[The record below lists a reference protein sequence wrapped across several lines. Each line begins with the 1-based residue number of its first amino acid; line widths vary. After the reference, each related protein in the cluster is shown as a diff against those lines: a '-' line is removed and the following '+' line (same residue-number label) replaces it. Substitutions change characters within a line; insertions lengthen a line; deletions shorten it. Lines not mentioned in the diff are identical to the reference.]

1 MATRYHIGA
10 KDLRGELS
18 AYAKRFDL
26 LEVRPPSAAQPKVGP
41 TLTTLRKWRKAVPPH
56 FEFVVVLGPA
66 VSKLRPGP
74 ELELELETALAA
86 VTALQA
92 RIVLLPTP
100 AEVTPTALS
109 RDRIAKLLERLPRDV
124 TQVAWE
130 PRGVWETEDAAVWAR
145 KWDVALAVDATRE
158 PVPAGSVA
166 YVRLRALGESR
177 SFGPAALE
185 RVVQAVGERREA
197 YVVLD
202 SPTALAECKKL
213 RQLAQQSNAAAGK
226 EGGRGRVLR
235 PRNLTLKVRDDEQ
248 E

>member
-10 KDLRGELS
+10 KELRGELS
-18 AYAKRFDL
+18 AYAKRFDM

-41 TLTTLRKWRKAVPPH
+41 TLTTLRKWRKAAPPH

-66 VSKLRPGP
+66 VGRLKASP
-74 ELELELETALAA
+74 ELESELETALAA
-86 VTALQA
+86 ATALQS
-92 RIVLLPTP
+92 RCILLATP

-109 RDRIAKLLERLPRDV
+109 RDRIARLLERLPRDV
-124 TQVAWE
+124 TQIAWE
-130 PRGVWETEDAAVWAR
+130 PRGVWETDDAAVWAC
-145 KWDVALAVDATRE
+145 KWGVALSVDPTRE
-158 PVPAGSVA
+158 PVPAGPVA
-166 YVRLRALGESR
+166 YARLRALGESR

-185 RVVQAVGERREA
+185 RVTQAIGDRREA
-197 YVVLD
+197 YVVID

-213 RQLAQQSNAAAGK
+213 RQLSQRTAAK
-226 EGGRGRVLR
+226 DGGRGRVIR